1 MAENQEVDE
10 QELARRREALHHY
23 QRHVHELPCATD
35 CSIFGVPNPVDGDKW
50 MLQRFILAQDEEH
63 TYDRALAE
71 MASVKITD
79 WIWFVFPQ
87 IWGLAT
93 KPTPTSTRYAL
104 RRGGEAHAYAAHP
117 VLFSRLVAACEV
129 LLSNERALT
138 AIMPKEVDRLKLR
151 SSMTLFEAVASNPA
165 PFTPVLQR
173 YFEGERDERTIAKV
187 VEGELHFDAPK
198 KEERAK

>member
-10 QELARRREALHHY
+10 QELARRREALDHY

-117 VLFSRLVAACEV
+117 VLFSRLVADV
-129 LLSNERALT
+129 LENFPSTIQGVSNKNYGGHKGWQHDVPWQSES
-138 AIMPKEVDRLKLR
+138 E
-151 SSMTLFEAVASNPA
+151 
-165 PFTPVLQR
+165 
-173 YFEGERDERTIAKV
+173 
-187 VEGELHFDAPK
+187 
-198 KEERAK
+198 